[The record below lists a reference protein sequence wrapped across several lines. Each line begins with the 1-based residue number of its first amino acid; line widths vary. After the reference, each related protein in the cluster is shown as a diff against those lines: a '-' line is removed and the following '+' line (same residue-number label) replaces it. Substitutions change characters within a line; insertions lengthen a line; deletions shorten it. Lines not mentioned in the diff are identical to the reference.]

1 MPAGRWPA
9 TRCFVAR
16 WTTSCSAWLHSCSDR
31 LAPGGAATLGQWAGG
46 VHGYRTGWC
55 VGVDGCRG
63 RLLAERAA
71 TGLLPASAVRVH
83 RCGSGRGARPGTD
96 YRTARHDRA
105 CGPVP
110 RR

>member
-1 MPAGRWPA
+1 M
-9 TRCFVAR
+9 
-16 WTTSCSAWLHSCSDR
+16 
-31 LAPGGAATLGQWAGG
+31 TLSSVVGQWAGG